1 MQDYFANLD
10 RQLGR
15 AVEVARQARSRGLD
29 PRLDVEIPVANDL
42 ADRVEALLGIQG
54 LASVIRERET
64 TSTREEAALAISR
77 DFINCRFGEVTREQI
92 LDHAIRTAMAM
103 LTEGVVAAP
112 TEGIAKVG
120 FGRNDDGS
128 EYLRIYYAGPIRSAG
143 GTAQALSVLVGDFV
157 RRSLG
162 MSRYIPRSEEIERY
176 IEEIR
181 QYNSRHNLQYLP
193 TEKEIRLIVAN
204 CPVCIDGEA
213 TEDEEVSGYRNLPRI
228 ETNAIRGGMALVL
241 AEGIALKAPKIY
253 KHVRKLGID
262 GWDWLGELSAVV
274 KGPEESGGV
283 QPRDKYLRDIIAGR
297 PVFSHPMRKGGFRL
311 RYGRSR
317 NSGLAAAGLNPAT
330 MYLLGKFLAVGTQ
343 MKIER
348 PGKAAG
354 IAPVDTIEGPTVRL
368 KNGDVLRIDTLDD
381 AIRYSDQ
388 VDQILDVGEILISF
402 GEFLENNHLLMPVG
416 YCEEWWLQEGGP
428 AHPLDELEA
437 LEYALEGAYLHPAY
451 TYLWEDLSPDQIT
464 SLAHYISMHGE
475 FTRGIL
481 ALSFDPAI
489 KALLEELLIPH
500 KIRDNHMCISNPYS
514 FLASLGLTADLR
526 KRSPW
531 EDIPNGISSLD
542 LISHLSSFR
551 IRPRGGTRI
560 GGRMGRPGK
569 SKPREM
575 SPPPHSLFP
584 LGNAGGSRRSF
595 QEAQTHALVA
605 NGETGLIEIEIGE
618 RRCASCGKV
627 TYLYTC
633 TCGGHTT
640 PVYRCSRCKQ
650 EVSGESCPRCKAS
663 VSCKQQLTL
672 NIKAEYAGALERLGI
687 RDTSVQLVK
696 GVKALMSRE
705 RAAEPIEKGI
715 LRSVNGLFVFKDG
728 TIRYDMIDLPLTH
741 VRPAEIGVD
750 IKKLHNLGYA
760 CDIKGQPLSD
770 PSQVVELKVQ
780 DILVSEKCADYL
792 VKVAAFVDELLEKFY
807 GLPPFYRLNSREDLI
822 GHLLVGLAPHTS
834 AGVLARLVGFS
845 KANVGYGH
853 PFFHAAKRRNCFHGD
868 TEIEVFDGKGWKK
881 VPVRQFVIQNFDIS
895 HPGLDRLGTYYS
907 DPRQTYHIRSVDTTG
922 SVHLRRITSVSVH
935 RSPASLIQFVTD
947 RGRSITVTPDH
958 AMLIWDLNYL
968 KKIMAME
975 VREGDCIPVFAGLS
989 VLTERIISREVIPAT
1004 EPTVFC
1010 CTVDRDHT
1018 MEANGIF
1025 TGQCDGDED
1034 CVMLLLDCLIN
1045 FSRSYLPE
1053 TRGGTMDAPLVITS
1067 RIDPKEIDKE
1077 SHNLDVGSAYPLEL
1091 YVGALSYLH
1100 PREIEK
1106 HIDRVERRLGTPAQM
1121 EGFGYT
1127 HDTSDISRGP
1137 LESTYTELET
1147 MQEKLG
1153 EMLRI
1158 ARMIRA
1164 VDADDVAER
1173 VLNTH
1178 FIPDLMGNLRAFS
1191 NQSVRCSRC
1200 NQKFRRVPLAGK
1212 CTKCGGNIIPTVHE
1226 ASVKKYLEI
1235 SRQICAEYR
1244 VSDYT
1249 HQRIEAIDMA
1259 IRSTFGKE
1267 EEHQLGLADFM

>member
-1 MQDYFANLD
+1 MELSPSMQDYFANLD

-368 KNGDVLRIDTLDD
+368 KNGDVLRIDTEDD

-481 ALSFDPAI
+481 TLSFDPAI

-531 EDIPNGISSLD
+531 EDIPNGISSVD

-551 IRPRGGTRI
+551 IRARGGTRI

-780 DILVSEKCADYL
+780 DILVSEKCADY
-792 VKVAAFVDELLEKFY
+792 
-807 GLPPFYRLNSREDLI
+807 
-822 GHLLVGLAPHTS
+822 
-834 AGVLARLVGFS
+834 
-845 KANVGYGH
+845 
-853 PFFHAAKRRNCFHGD
+853 
-868 TEIEVFDGKGWKK
+868 
-881 VPVRQFVIQNFDIS
+881 
-895 HPGLDRLGTYYS
+895 
-907 DPRQTYHIRSVDTTG
+907 
-922 SVHLRRITSVSVH
+922 
-935 RSPASLIQFVTD
+935 
-947 RGRSITVTPDH
+947 
-958 AMLIWDLNYL
+958 
-968 KKIMAME
+968 
-975 VREGDCIPVFAGLS
+975 
-989 VLTERIISREVIPAT
+989 
-1004 EPTVFC
+1004 
-1010 CTVDRDHT
+1010 
-1018 MEANGIF
+1018 
-1025 TGQCDGDED
+1025 
-1034 CVMLLLDCLIN
+1034 
-1045 FSRSYLPE
+1045 
-1053 TRGGTMDAPLVITS
+1053 
-1067 RIDPKEIDKE
+1067 
-1077 SHNLDVGSAYPLEL
+1077 
-1091 YVGALSYLH
+1091 
-1100 PREIEK
+1100 
-1106 HIDRVERRLGTPAQM
+1106 
-1121 EGFGYT
+1121 
-1127 HDTSDISRGP
+1127 
-1137 LESTYTELET
+1137 
-1147 MQEKLG
+1147 
-1153 EMLRI
+1153 
-1158 ARMIRA
+1158 
-1164 VDADDVAER
+1164 
-1173 VLNTH
+1173 
-1178 FIPDLMGNLRAFS
+1178 
-1191 NQSVRCSRC
+1191 
-1200 NQKFRRVPLAGK
+1200 
-1212 CTKCGGNIIPTVHE
+1212 
-1226 ASVKKYLEI
+1226 
-1235 SRQICAEYR
+1235 
-1244 VSDYT
+1244 
-1249 HQRIEAIDMA
+1249 
-1259 IRSTFGKE
+1259 
-1267 EEHQLGLADFM
+1267 